1 MQNQKVIEPSQRN
14 VSVHVLSWAL
24 SEVEQ
29 GRRVAIATIISAKG
43 SVPGKPGAKLAI
55 NSRMQNFGTVG
66 GAGLEL
72 KIEEK
77 NEGIIE

>member
-1 MQNQKVIEPSQRN
+1 M
-14 VSVHVLSWAL
+14 SVHVLSWAL

-72 KIEEK
+72 
-77 NEGIIE
+77 